1 MQNNIFTFAN
11 TYWWQKTGTAMGTP
25 VACAYATITFGQF
38 ENSVILSDFRCHLL
52 FYKCFI
58 DDIIGIWLPP
68 ITTILHHGILLRRN

>member
-52 FYKCFI
+52 FYKQ
-58 DDIIGIWLPP
+58 GI
-68 ITTILHHGILLRRN
+68 RRLKPV